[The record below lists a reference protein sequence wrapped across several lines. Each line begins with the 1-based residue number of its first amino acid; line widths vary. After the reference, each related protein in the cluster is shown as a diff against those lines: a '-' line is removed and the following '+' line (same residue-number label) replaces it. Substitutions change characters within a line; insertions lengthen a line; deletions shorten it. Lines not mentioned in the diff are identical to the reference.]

1 MALAW
6 FLPGELAM
14 PTEQLREAVPG
25 LAGITGFLLFPMFGA
40 WVRLLLQYLER
51 GRPGIAR
58 PRPLSGIGIVR
69 AVGTT
74 AALLFF
80 VLTTI
85 RAGADL
91 RDIHAEAPV
100 FGSALQGFVVGIGLW
115 AIYAVALSALRREAS
130 PRSRGGS
137 RLTPLR

>member
-1 MALAW
+1 MLWAW
-6 FLPGELAM
+6 FLPGEVAM

-25 LAGITGFLLFPMFGA
+25 LAGITGFLLFPMLGA

-58 PRPLSGIGIVR
+58 ARPVSGLGLVR

-74 AALLFF
+74 IALFFF

-85 RAGADL
+85 RAGSEL

-100 FGSALQGFVVGIGLW
+100 FGSALQGFVVGIGFW
-115 AIYAVALSALRREAS
+115 AIYAVALSALRRQAT
-130 PRSRGGS
+130 PRSRPES